1 MDQLNPPIEGSSTSP
16 SEFELAEPLP
26 DSFRPATLVSSHP
39 PPPPR
44 LRARANEG
52 RPIELPEGS
61 TPRLARDL
69 MTRQLFTVDR
79 DDLIEHL
86 EEQME
91 RYRFRH
97 LPVVE
102 GSRLVGLITR
112 SDLWHLSSSVL
123 STSAPEENAI
133 LHRLTAE
140 RVMTRE
146 CVTVPPD
153 EPLASVAKLIW
164 DTRVGC
170 VPVVEQDGTLVGIL
184 TEGDFVRLARHL
196 LTRPEGARPEQ
207 ARPEQAMLEEALFE
221 GALLEGALLE
231 ETH

>member
-1 MDQLNPPIEGSSTSP
+1 
-16 SEFELAEPLP
+16 
-26 DSFRPATLVSSHP
+26 
-39 PPPPR
+39 
-44 LRARANEG
+44 
-52 RPIELPEGS
+52 
-61 TPRLARDL
+61 
-69 MTRQLFTVDR
+69 MTRQLFTVDQ

-146 CVTVPPD
+146 CVTVAPD

-184 TEGDFVRLARHL
+184 TEGDFVRLSRHL
-196 LTRPEGARPEQ
+196 LARPE
-207 ARPEQAMLEEALFE
+207 ARPEEARPEEGLLEE
-221 GALLEGALLE
+221 ALLEGARLE
-231 ETH
+231 GAH